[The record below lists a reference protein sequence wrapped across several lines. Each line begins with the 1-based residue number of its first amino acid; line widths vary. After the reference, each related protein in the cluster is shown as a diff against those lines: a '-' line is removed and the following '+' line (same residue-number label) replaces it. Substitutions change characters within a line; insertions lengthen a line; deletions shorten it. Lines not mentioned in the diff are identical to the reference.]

1 MVIVSLGMR
10 MIYMMGA
17 ECRAERIA
25 DSRMVCDPLPEPT
38 KEKPEWSFRFLDTT
52 LSLDA
57 LPGASAIAKAAF
69 VSTRLSVLKCDGKVS
84 IIRKGC
90 LARCRYALTFGEG

>member
-1 MVIVSLGMR
+1 MRVVHRKTAITCNQQPIAADVPAIILG
-10 MIYMMGA
+10 IKHL
-17 ECRAERIA
+17 
-25 DSRMVCDPLPEPT
+25 LPEPT
-38 KEKPEWSFRFLDTT
+38 KEKPELSFRFLDTT

-69 VSTRLSVLKCDGKVS
+69 VSTRLSALKCDGKVS

-90 LARCRYALTFGEG
+90 LARCLYALTFGHW